1 MSGTRNSTSTS
12 SSVLARWADRNRSGA
27 SLAQGSNNSKLKQR
41 KIPAKGSKKGC
52 MKGKGGPENALC
64 SYRGVR
70 QRTWGKWVA
79 EIREPN
85 RGARLWLGT
94 FATAEEAALA
104 YDGAARTL
112 YGSYARL
119 NLPDSTSSS
128 SASSASA
135 TATFQVN
142 LNSSITRRRTA
153 HFLKPNKNSLSYPD
167 DQEDSPSSCSTA
179 EAATPKPYK
188 ANSNDS
194 EAKTLADAK
203 KNLADAK
210 KTLVDAKQTLPDDK
224 PSIEDA
230 ETFGEMFK
238 PFDLLYTD
246 PSPTTGSSG
255 LWESLSDV
263 ASPITRDPISSHL
276 AAAASCTDLEL
287 IDYFLIQSSAMELS
301 SLEDLNFQ
309 PHEPDQLAPTTEI
322 TPSLPQEDLYAFME
336 FQVDNGLRYCH
347 SEGYDPFQ
355 LSWNSTV

>member
-1 MSGTRNSTSTS
+1 MKSGTRNTST
-12 SSVLARWADRNRSGA
+12 SSVLARWEDRNRSGA
-27 SLAQGSNNSKLKQR
+27 PGLALGNSSKLRQR

-94 FATAEEAALA
+94 FATAKEAALA

-119 NLPDSTSSS
+119 NLPDSSSS
-128 SASSASA
+128 SSSVHSE
-135 TATFQVN
+135 TATFQVH
-142 LNSSITRRRTA
+142 LTSSITRRRSA
-153 HFLKPNKNSLSYPD
+153 HLLKPNKNSFSYPED

-179 EAATPKPYK
+179 EGAVPAPKSFKDDLEATKTVTDGAEAA
-188 ANSNDS
+188 
-194 EAKTLADAK
+194 
-203 KNLADAK
+203 
-210 KTLVDAKQTLPDDK
+210 
-224 PSIEDA
+224 IEEA

-238 PFDLLYTD
+238 PYDFLYTNQTL
-246 PSPTTGSSG
+246 TTGSSV

-263 ASPITRDPISSHL
+263 TSTRNSDLSISNEL
-276 AAAASCTDLEL
+276 AAAASLDLEW
-287 IDYFLIQSSAMELS
+287 IDYSLMQPSAM
-301 SLEDLNFQ
+301 
-309 PHEPDQLAPTTEI
+309 DQLAPAATE
-322 TPSLPQEDLYAFME
+322 SEDFNAFSD
-336 FQVDNGLRYCH
+336 FQMDIGLTRDCH

-355 LSWNSTV
+355 LSWISTV

>member
-1 MSGTRNSTSTS
+1 MKSGTRNSASTS

-27 SLAQGSNNSKLKQR
+27 SLAQGSNNNSKLKQR

-119 NLPDSTSSS
+119 NLPDSSSS
-128 SASSASA
+128 STSASASSASA

-142 LNSSITRRRTA
+142 LTSSITRRRTA
-153 HFLKPNKNSLSYPD
+153 HFLKPNKNSLSNPY

-188 ANSNDS
+188 AKSNDS
-194 EAKTLADAK
+194 EAKTLP
-203 KNLADAK
+203 DAK
-210 KTLVDAKQTLPDDK
+210 KTLTDAKKALPDAK

-263 ASPITRDPISSHL
+263 ASPITRDPISGHL

-287 IDYFLIQSSAMELS
+287 IDYSLMQPSAMELS

-309 PHEPDQLAPTTEI
+309 THEPDQLAPATEI
-322 TPSLPQEDLYAFME
+322 TQDLNDFME
-336 FQVDNGLRYCH
+336 CQVDNGLRYCH

-355 LSWNSTV
+355 LSWISTV

>member
-1 MSGTRNSTSTS
+1 MKSGTRNTST
-12 SSVLARWADRNRSGA
+12 SSVLARWEDRNRSGA
-27 SLAQGSNNSKLKQR
+27 ASLALGSSSKLRQR

-119 NLPDSTSSS
+119 NLPDSSSS
-128 SASSASA
+128 SASSSA
-135 TATFQVN
+135 HSDQTATFQVH
-142 LNSSITRRRTA
+142 LSSSITRRRTA
-153 HFLKPNKNSLSYPD
+153 HILKPNKNSISCYPE

-179 EAATPKPYK
+179 EAAPACK
-188 ANSNDS
+188 NDL
-194 EAKTLADAK
+194 EAAKTVPDAEPRAFE
-203 KNLADAK
+203 L
-210 KTLVDAKQTLPDDK
+210 
-224 PSIEDA
+224 EA

-238 PFDLLYTD
+238 PSDFLYTD
-246 PSPTTGSSG
+246 PSLTTGSSV

-263 ASPITRDPISSHL
+263 TSTRNRDPISNEL
-276 AAAASCTDLEL
+276 VTAASLDLEL
-287 IDYFLIQSSAMELS
+287 IDYSLMQTNSAMDLS

-309 PHEPDQLAPTTEI
+309 PHELPVQLAPAIVES
-322 TPSLPQEDLYAFME
+322 PSLPEDFNAFSE
-336 FQVDNGLRYCH
+336 FQMDSGLTRDCH

-355 LSWNSTV
+355 LSWISTV